1 MTTTRSGFTKLAAVC
16 IAILLGAVVWEL
28 GWPLTRAEHEWS
40 RLIAAVATLGHL
52 TGILGSYFRKEINRP
67 SLRLLIFQIISCLMI
82 FLLIAREQQEAGY
95 MRFTE
100 LSRLVITAGLIAI
113 PTLMS
118 LTRIFEWL
126 VGKQKKGRPLMA
138 PAMQFVASLGVV
150 ILAGTGLLLLP
161 NSTYPGIT
169 LSFTDALF
177 TSTSAVC
184 VTGLNAV
191 DFAHTFT
198 PLGEMFTLA
207 LIQIGGFGIMT
218 FAYFVAMVA
227 GQGFSLRDRV
237 LLTDLLD
244 EDNLGAVV
252 SFITTIVVS
261 TLFIEL
267 CGAVLLYFSWEG
279 KDINLMGEPLW
290 WHSLFH
296 SVSAFCNAG
305 FSTFPMNLMEPGIR
319 LCYSGQAV
327 IMALIVCGGLGF
339 GIYKEI
345 NSRLANRFFSKHRRL
360 HMQWTPYFKLVMIST
375 GILLAGGALGFATLG
390 KKEDAVF
397 VIKSASLV
405 CSYPGATPQ
414 QVEELVT
421 EPIEREVQSMRRVH
435 KITSESYYGRYLPA
449 ASLIM
454 CGLMMV
460 GGSPGGTAGGMRTT
474 TCAIAGA
481 EILRILRGRDH
492 VEFFRR
498 RIDQRTVARCV
509 ITVVVSCAW
518 IGCFTVLICALE
530 PSMSS
535 LDIFFENCSAF
546 ATVGV
551 SRGITPDLSGPSKY
565 LLIVNML
572 SGRVGLFAF
581 LIALAGTPTPRHY
594 RYPSVKIPL
603 T

>member
-1 MTTTRSGFTKLAAVC
+1 MTTTRSGFTKLAAIC
-16 IAILLGAVVWEL
+16 IAILLGSVIWEL
-28 GWPLTRAEHEWS
+28 GWPLDRAEHEWA
-40 RLIAAVATLGHL
+40 RLIAAVATFGHL
-52 TGILGSYFRKEINRP
+52 TGVVGSYLRKEINRP
-67 SLRLLIFQIISCLMI
+67 RPRLLVFQIVSCLLIFA
-82 FLLIAREQQEAGY
+82 LIAREQQEDNF

-126 VGKQKKGRPLMA
+126 LRKQKHGRPLMA
-138 PAMQFVASLGVV
+138 PAMQFVASLGIV
-150 ILAGTGLLLLP
+150 ILSGTGLLLLP

-184 VTGLNAV
+184 VTGLNVV
-191 DFAHTFT
+191 DFANVFT
-198 PLGEMFTLA
+198 PLGEMFVLA

-244 EDNLGAVV
+244 EGNLGSVV
-252 SFITTIVVS
+252 SFITTIIVS
-261 TLFIEL
+261 TLLIEL

-279 KDINLMGEPLW
+279 RDINLMGEPLW

-319 LCYSGQAV
+319 LCHTGQAV
-327 IMALIVCGGLGF
+327 IMTLIVCGGLGF
-339 GIYKEI
+339 GIYKELYA
-345 NSRLANRFFSKHRRL
+345 RLVNRFTARHRRL
-360 HMQWTPYFKLVMIST
+360 RMQWTPYFRLVMITT
-375 GILLAGGALGFATLG
+375 GILLVGGTLAIFTVSAPQASEPLAQHFWNCLFDSVTARTAGFNIS
-390 KKEDAVF
+390 DY
-397 VIKSASLV
+397 S
-405 CSYPGATPQ
+405 
-414 QVEELVT
+414 
-421 EPIEREVQSMRRVH
+421 
-435 KITSESYYGRYLPA
+435 RYLPA

-454 CGLMMV
+454 CGLMVV

-481 EILRILRGRDH
+481 EILRILQGREH

-518 IGCFTVLICALE
+518 IGCFTILICSLE
-530 PSMSS
+530 PALSS

-551 SRGITPDLSGPSKY
+551 SRGITPHLGDPSKY
-565 LLIVNML
+565 LLIINML
-572 SGRVGLFAF
+572 AGRVGLFAF